1 MLLTIITPMYFLPG
15 IKRYILSLFIEG
27 KNLYLVS
34 KENLKFDLS
43 DNPKDKLQFHK
54 EYFPDKFTYCQ
65 DKWCI

>member
-1 MLLTIITPMYFLPG
+1 MLLTIITLMCFLPE

-27 KNLYLVS
+27 KDLCLVP

-65 DKWCI
+65 DKWYI